1 VASYG
6 IGVSRPLPGR
16 GASPGF
22 RFTVYAALSIA
33 CMFLDQRGGWLER
46 ARFGLQAAAYPLQLA
61 VNSPSAAWEW
71 MAETFESRATLQE
84 ENAALKQAKRELE
97 LRALRFEALARENA
111 QLRGLKEALPPV
123 AERWLPAEVV
133 SVELNSLKQRLLIN
147 RGAAN
152 GVFKG
157 QSVLTDDGLL
167 GQTTRVGPW
176 SAEIILVT
184 DPEHAVP
191 VQVERT
197 GLRTIAVGAGSGP
210 RAPPELVLPYLP
222 ANTDIKEGDLL
233 MTSGLGGVF
242 PVGYPVARVTEVRRG
257 PEQPFAEVHAT
268 PLASLD
274 TDREVTL
281 VWFREGHPAAPGP
294 GSPEEI
300 ATGNAAMQ
308 PQPRPQAAEPLPPPR
323 RETVRAARAR
333 APRTE
338 APRAF
343 GAPPPATRP
352 DGAPVNGATDEPAP
366 SGAPTQS
373 APAEAESASPQPEPA
388 PIQAAPS
395 DDAGA
400 PATEPPSEEPAA

>member
-1 VASYG
+1 
-6 IGVSRPLPGR
+6 
-16 GASPGF
+16 
-22 RFTVYAALSIA
+22 VYAALSIA

-46 ARFGLQAAAYPLQLA
+46 ARFALQAAAYPLQLA

-71 MAETFESRATLQE
+71 LAETFESRATLQE

-111 QLRGLKEALPPV
+111 QLRGLKDALPPV

-147 RGAAN
+147 RGATN
-152 GVFKG
+152 GVFRG

-197 GLRTIAVGAGSGP
+197 GLRTIAVGAGS
-210 RAPPELVLPYLP
+210 ASALALPYLP

-233 MTSGLGGVF
+233 LTSGLGGVF
-242 PVGYPVARVTEVRRG
+242 PAGYPVARVAEVQRG
-257 PEQPFAEVHAT
+257 PEQPFAYVRAA

-274 TDREVTL
+274 ADREVML
-281 VWFREGHPAAPGP
+281 VWFREGHPAAPAP
-294 GSPEEI
+294 GSTAGEI
-300 ATGNAAMQ
+300 AKGNASIQ
-308 PQPRPQAAEPLPPPR
+308 PQPPPKRAEPLPTPR
-323 RETVRAARAR
+323 RETVRAARTR
-333 APRTE
+333 APG
-338 APRAF
+338 APRREEPRAETPA
-343 GAPPPATRP
+343 APGPDAAAT
-352 DGAPVNGATDEPAP
+352 DGAAREQTPAATP
-366 SGAPTQS
+366 S
-373 APAEAESASPQPEPA
+373 APAAEAPGTPRPEAETEPSALPDDTST
-388 PIQAAPS
+388 PIV
-395 DDAGA
+395 
-400 PATEPPSEEPAA
+400 EPPSQEPAA